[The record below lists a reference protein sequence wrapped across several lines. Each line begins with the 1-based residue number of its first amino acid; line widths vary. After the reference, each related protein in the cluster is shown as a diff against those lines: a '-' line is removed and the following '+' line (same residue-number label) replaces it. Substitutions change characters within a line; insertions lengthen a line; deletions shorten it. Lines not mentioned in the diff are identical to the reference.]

1 MEKTNIAE
9 IDVSKYDIQDG
20 QTVLVKVPV
29 GPWGMIEIQ
38 DYCKA
43 VVGTFKDEFRR
54 NKFESV
60 NFFIFPINPS
70 GASPSLE
77 VIDCPPKGSTMVM
90 SVPIGGIESAEIP
103 KYLKSVRD
111 FMLLEWDKKYPGVNL
126 QVFGVMED
134 GSKVELKIK
143 SA

>member
-1 MEKTNIAE
+1 
-9 IDVSKYDIQDG
+9 
-20 QTVLVKVPV
+20 
-29 GPWGMIEIQ
+29 MIEIQ

-54 NKFESV
+54 NKMENV
-60 NFFIFPINPS
+60 NFFIFPVNPE
-70 GASPSLE
+70 GVSPALE
-77 VIDCPPKGSTMVM
+77 VLDHPPEGSTIVM
-90 SVPIGGIESAEIP
+90 HVPVGGVGSGEIP
-103 KYLKSVRD
+103 KYLKSVKD
-111 FMLLEWDKKYPGVNL
+111 MMTLEWDKKYPGVNL

>member
-1 MEKTNIAE
+1 MEKTE
-9 IDVSKYDIQDG
+9 IDVSKYDIKDG

-54 NKFESV
+54 NKMDV
-60 NFFIFPINPS
+60 NFFIFPVNPE
-70 GASPSLE
+70 GVSPSLE
-77 VIDCPPKGSTMVM
+77 VMDHPPEGSTIVM
-90 SVPIGGIESAEIP
+90 HVPVGGIPIGEIP
-103 KYLKSVRD
+103 KYLKSVKD
-111 FMLLEWDKKYPGVNL
+111 MMLLEWDKKYSGVHL
-126 QVFGVMED
+126 QIFGMMED

>member
-1 MEKTNIAE
+1 MEKID
-9 IDVSKYDIQDG
+9 IDVSKYDIKDG

-38 DYCKA
+38 DYCKE

-54 NKFESV
+54 NNIEC
-60 NFFIFPINPS
+60 NFFIFPINPN

-77 VIDCPPKGSTMVM
+77 VMDCPTEGSTIVM
-90 SVPIGGIESAEIP
+90 HVPVGGIPASDIP
-103 KYLKSVRD
+103 KYLKSVKD
-111 FMLLEWDKKYPGVNL
+111 MMLLEWDQKYPGVHL
-126 QVFGVMED
+126 QIFGVMED

-143 SA
+143 GV